1 MRLPRSLARL
11 NAVTLVLAV
20 VNGMLNAHA
29 PVALTSNSSGHV
41 VHVVPFAHVDPGWKF
56 TFDEHYRDVKKI
68 LKPVLLELLVGPK
81 RSFAWEGSAYMTRWV
96 SS

>member
-1 MRLPRSLARL
+1 
-11 NAVTLVLAV
+11 
-20 VNGMLNAHA
+20 
-29 PVALTSNSSGHV
+29 